1 MKIKKGQI
9 KVGRF
14 LVPYRIYGDH
24 GETILCVSGA
34 QQTMAAWKLFV
45 SYFSKEYVV
54 VIFEQPGQRK
64 GGILSGYEPITLDE
78 QIEILRQIK
87 LITGSNKSVNL
98 AGSSWGAVIAAA
110 FASQFP
116 EYVDKIILAS
126 FGVKPS
132 KRLLE
137 TIKKGKELYGKG
149 RGNEVGDLIVS
160 SFGQRLPMAYKKR
173 IYQQFISI
181 DDECARAFFA
191 HSELMESVSNIRE
204 IVDLRNIKA
213 KTLIIN
219 GEEDTILD
227 LEDINIAATQIP
239 DCETRVV
246 ADTGHF
252 LHLEREDILDIY
264 REFLSADNGLSYLQP
279 NGNMNGGS
287 L

>member
-34 QQTMAAWKLFV
+34 QQTMAAWRSVV
-45 SYFSKEYVV
+45 SYFSKEYFV
-54 VIFEQPGQRK
+54 VIFDLPGQRK
-64 GGILSGYEPITLDE
+64 GGILSGSEPITLDE
-78 QIEILRQIK
+78 QIEIVRQIK
-87 LITGSNKSVNL
+87 FITGNNKSINL
-98 AGSSWGAVIAAA
+98 AGSSWGAIIAAA
-110 FASQFP
+110 FASRYP

-126 FGVKPS
+126 FGVRPS
-132 KRLLE
+132 QRLLE
-137 TIKKGKELYGKG
+137 TIKKGKELYGNGKSD
-149 RGNEVGDLIVS
+149 ELGDLIVNN
-160 SFGQRLPMAYKKR
+160 FGQRLPMAYKKR
-173 IYQQFISI
+173 IHKQFISF

-191 HSELMESVSNIRE
+191 HSTLIESVSNIRE

-219 GEEDTILD
+219 GEEDAILD
-227 LEDINIAATQIP
+227 LEDMNIAATQIP

-264 REFLSADNGLSYLQP
+264 REFLSGDNGLSYLHP